1 MKKHIWLPLSIWF
14 SVLQCFCWN
23 WKLPV
28 SAATTET
35 LRTADGIYYEILDNQ
50 AVQITGSKDT
60 LSELVVPNEID
71 GLPVTKIKDYA
82 FVNHTRLRSVSI
94 SESVQEIGSYA
105 FVDCSRLETITVPD
119 TLQDVGWGIFSHT
132 PWLNAQTDP
141 YVIIGNQ
148 ILIAYKGTSEDVVIP
163 DGVRIIAG
171 FTFENDMTIQSVQ
184 LPNSLISLNAYAF
197 AGCRN
202 LQELQLPGQLQKI
215 GANAFFECK
224 QLQSMNVP
232 DTVQQIGEQAFYQ
245 CNALRCIRLPE
256 GITEISTRMFYH
268 CTALQK
274 ISIPDSVRHIAPGA
288 FQGCTSLTAV
298 VLPERLISVGESAFA
313 ECSRLQQILF
323 CSVACTLD
331 SSETTFPEQAIL
343 VSEPNGSFRNYADT
357 YQRSFVALPIA
368 YGDVDDDGKIDVSDA
383 VLILVAYAKSCAD
396 QPNSFSDRQKIA
408 ADYNQDG
415 KIEVSDA
422 VQVLTSYAKLAA
434 GQQLP

>member
-1 MKKHIWLPLSIWF
+1 
-14 SVLQCFCWN
+14 
-23 WKLPV
+23 
-28 SAATTET
+28 
-35 LRTADGIYYEILDNQ
+35 
-50 AVQITGSKDT
+50 
-60 LSELVVPNEID
+60 
-71 GLPVTKIKDYA
+71 
-82 FVNHTRLRSVSI
+82 
-94 SESVQEIGSYA
+94 
-105 FVDCSRLETITVPD
+105 
-119 TLQDVGWGIFSHT
+119 
-132 PWLNAQTDP
+132 
-141 YVIIGNQ
+141 
-148 ILIAYKGTSEDVVIP
+148 
-163 DGVRIIAG
+163 
-171 FTFENDMTIQSVQ
+171 
-184 LPNSLISLNAYAF
+184 
-197 AGCRN
+197 
-202 LQELQLPGQLQKI
+202 
-215 GANAFFECK
+215 
-224 QLQSMNVP
+224 MNVP

-313 ECSRLQQILF
+313 DCSRLQQILF
-323 CSVACTLD
+323 RSVACTLD

-415 KIEVSDA
+415 KIEVGDA